1 MFVSQLAYLDFS
13 SSNFNVQGHI
23 VSPTMW
29 AKFFV
34 HECAWN
40 NTNVAWFW
48 CKKGRVISLLD
59 VGWAVCIT
67 PFALTL
73 LSVVHPPNVWGS
85 CVNNVLFMD
94 HSSVVALYF
103 GGSLTPST
111 TLVDFSSRSESMGH
125 ATLENFS
132 FLVTTS
138 WPYQYFYFYFC
149 IFSILWCSGS
159 GDHPWDDLA
168 IFGNSNIWK

>member
-1 MFVSQLAYLDFS
+1 MKQHKCRLIL
-13 SSNFNVQGHI
+13 VQEREGY
-23 VSPTMW
+23 
-29 AKFFV
+29 FF
-34 HECAWN
+34 AWC
-40 NTNVAWFW
+40 WLS
-48 CKKGRVISLLD
+48 CMHY
-59 VGWAVCIT
+59 
-67 PFALTL
+67 TL
-73 LSVVHPPNVWGS
+73 CTHSLSVVHPPNVWGS

-149 IFSILWCSGS
+149 IFSILWCSWS

-168 IFGNSNIWK
+168 GFGNSNIWK